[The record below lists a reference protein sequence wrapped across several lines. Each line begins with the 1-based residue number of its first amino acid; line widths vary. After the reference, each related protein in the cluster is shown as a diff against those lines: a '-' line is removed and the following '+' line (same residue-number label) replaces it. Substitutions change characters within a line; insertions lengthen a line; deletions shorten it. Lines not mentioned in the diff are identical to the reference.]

1 MATDTTPPPE
11 TIPSK
16 TNTPALPPLNTSPN
30 VVRRLTSQRQPSYT
44 HKRLSAFS
52 PASRRSDFADSRPPS
67 HVFPAFH
74 SSLSYTLV
82 RDFAYLTDEPMHY
95 GPLPDE
101 SGLTTPASETRRLSD
116 PAGAYS
122 WHDAKGEAGEWP
134 ASPPWISDNGNAPT
148 STEQLP
154 SMTFTDG
161 GPPYSEDE
169 DLQSPVVTTSKHK
182 KHKSASG
189 FERGRSPGSAGPNR
203 GTLLGTNGDGS
214 RQYYYADPMNDIDED
229 GPGGEIVN
237 DSEERLRYPQQPY
250 HRDSNFA
257 RPLQRNR
264 SQQNGPERMVDD
276 EHSEVDE
283 DHEDSRYSKD
293 YSFTIASPD
302 EEMHGKAVALF
313 DFAREHE
320 NELPLREGQ
329 IILVSYRHGQGWLV
343 AQDPKTGES
352 GLVPEEFVRLVRDIE
367 GGLNGLDIQDSVEEE
382 TQEDPETA
390 TTPTPNNPE
399 SKHVA
404 NASNGS
410 NASEKHPPVQSKFST
425 SSKDLEP
432 YPLPTSTPETASP
445 VRSERMA
452 AEAR

>member
-1 MATDTTPPPE
+1 M
-11 TIPSK
+11 
-16 TNTPALPPLNTSPN
+16 
-30 VVRRLTSQRQPSYT
+30 
-44 HKRLSAFS
+44 
-52 PASRRSDFADSRPPS
+52 
-67 HVFPAFH
+67 
-74 SSLSYTLV
+74 
-82 RDFAYLTDEPMHY
+82 
-95 GPLPDE
+95 
-101 SGLTTPASETRRLSD
+101 
-116 PAGAYS
+116 
-122 WHDAKGEAGEWP
+122 
-134 ASPPWISDNGNAPT
+134 
-148 STEQLP
+148 
-154 SMTFTDG
+154 
-161 GPPYSEDE
+161 
-169 DLQSPVVTTSKHK
+169 
-182 KHKSASG
+182 
-189 FERGRSPGSAGPNR
+189 
-203 GTLLGTNGDGS
+203 GTNGDGT

-229 GPGGEIVN
+229 GPGGEIV
-237 DSEERLRYPQQPY
+237 DYSEDRLRYPQQPY

-264 SQQNGPERMVDD
+264 SQQNNTEHILDD
-276 EHSEVDE
+276 DTSEVEE

-367 GGLNGLDIQDSVEEE
+367 GGLNGLDIQDSIEEE
-382 TQEDPETA
+382 TQEDPDSA

-399 SKHVA
+399 SNHMA

-410 NASEKHPPVQSKFST
+410 NASEKHPPVQSNFST

-432 YPLPTSTPETASP
+432 YPLPTGTSETVSP
-445 VRSERMA
+445 VRSERA
-452 AEAR
+452 STEAR

>member
-1 MATDTTPPPE
+1 ML
-11 TIPSK
+11 
-16 TNTPALPPLNTSPN
+16 TPALPPLNTSPN
-30 VVRRLTSQRQPSYT
+30 VVRRSTSHRQPSYT

-52 PASRRSDFADSRPPS
+52 PVSRQSNADSRPPS

-74 SSLSYTLV
+74 SSLSYALV
-82 RDFAYLTDEPMHY
+82 RDFAYPTDEPMHY
-95 GPLPDE
+95 GPLPYE

-122 WHDAKGEAGEWP
+122 WHDARGEAGEWP
-134 ASPPWISDNGNAPT
+134 ASPPWISESTAVPT
-148 STEQLP
+148 SMEQLP

-169 DLQSPVVTTSKHK
+169 DLQSPVVTASKHRK
-182 KHKSASG
+182 SKSASG
-189 FERGRSPGSAGPNR
+189 FERGRSPGAAGPNR
-203 GTLLGTNGDGS
+203 GTLMGTNGDGS
-214 RQYYYADPMNDIDED
+214 RQYYYADPMNDIDEN
-229 GPGGEIVN
+229 GPGGEII
-237 DSEERLRYPQQPY
+237 DYPEDQLRFPQQPY

-264 SQQNGPERMVDD
+264 SQQNHTEHILDD
-276 EHSEVDE
+276 EDSDVEE

-382 TQEDPETA
+382 SQGDPDSA

-399 SKHVA
+399 SKNVA
-404 NASNGS
+404 SAGNGS
-410 NASEKHPPVQSKFST
+410 NAGEKHPPTQSNFST
-425 SSKDLEP
+425 SSKDLQP
-432 YPLPTSTPETASP
+432 YPLPAGTQDSVSP
-445 VRSERMA
+445 VRSERA
-452 AEAR
+452 VAEAR

>member
-1 MATDTTPPPE
+1 
-11 TIPSK
+11 
-16 TNTPALPPLNTSPN
+16 
-30 VVRRLTSQRQPSYT
+30 
-44 HKRLSAFS
+44 
-52 PASRRSDFADSRPPS
+52 
-67 HVFPAFH
+67 
-74 SSLSYTLV
+74 
-82 RDFAYLTDEPMHY
+82 MHY
-95 GPLPDE
+95 GPLPYE
-101 SGLTTPASETRRLSD
+101 SGLNTPASETRRLSD

-122 WHDAKGEAGEWP
+122 WHDARGEAGEWP
-134 ASPPWISDNGNAPT
+134 ASPPWISDSGTGPT
-148 STEQLP
+148 SNEQLP

-169 DLQSPVVTTSKHK
+169 DLQSPVVTASKHK

-189 FERGRSPGSAGPNR
+189 FERGRSPGAAGPNH

-214 RQYYYADPMNDIDED
+214 RQYYYADPMNDIDEN
-229 GPGGEIVN
+229 GPGGEIV
-237 DSEERLRYPQQPY
+237 DYSEDHLRYPQQPY

-264 SQQNGPERMVDD
+264 SQQNHTEHILDD
-276 EHSEVDE
+276 DYSEAE
-283 DHEDSRYSKD
+283 DHEDSRYSKE

-367 GGLNGLDIQDSVEEE
+367 GGLNGLDIHEGVDEE
-382 TQEDPETA
+382 TQEDPDSA

-399 SKHVA
+399 SKHMA

-410 NASEKHPPVQSKFST
+410 NTSEKHPPVQSNFST

-432 YPLPTSTPETASP
+432 YPLPAGTQETVSP
-445 VRSERMA
+445 VRSERVA